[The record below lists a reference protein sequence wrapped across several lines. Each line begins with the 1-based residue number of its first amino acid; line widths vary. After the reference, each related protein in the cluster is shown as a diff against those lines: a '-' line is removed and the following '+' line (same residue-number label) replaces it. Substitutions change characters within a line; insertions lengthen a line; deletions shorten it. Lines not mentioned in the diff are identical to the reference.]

1 MTKYILGSFL
11 LLSMSIFGQS
21 SIAKSKRKT
30 LVFIGGFGHTKM
42 GLKRTFKDF
51 QKRYS
56 YKCPE
61 NRMGSAIEIVWPI
74 LFLLSKKASYI
85 NGHTLVIDGGF
96 TAW

>member
-1 MTKYILGSFL
+1 MLLHQGILNEKNPQG
-11 LLSMSIFGQS
+11 
-21 SIAKSKRKT
+21 
-30 LVFIGGFGHTKM
+30 
-42 GLKRTFKDF
+42 KDF

-85 NGHTLVIDGGF
+85 NGHTQ
-96 TAW
+96 